1 MNYPTGTWQELNW
14 NPLYS
19 SNDFWDFCS
28 NITNVDAPKTVIEID
43 YALSNYTGGEP
54 WTNLGNYANYIK
66 SVLIPLCDGEP
77 IDSTSCFGTQ
87 NETYYADVTNGAGR
101 SYLYTGTQ
109 HPINSPIQ
117 YILTIF
123 QKHALNLAPI
133 KQRPRPAHHCFLA
146 LFSQTI
152 RK

>member
-109 HPINSPIQ
+109 HPINSPLQ

-123 QKHALNLAPI
+123 QSMP
-133 KQRPRPAHHCFLA
+133 
-146 LFSQTI
+146 
-152 RK
+152 